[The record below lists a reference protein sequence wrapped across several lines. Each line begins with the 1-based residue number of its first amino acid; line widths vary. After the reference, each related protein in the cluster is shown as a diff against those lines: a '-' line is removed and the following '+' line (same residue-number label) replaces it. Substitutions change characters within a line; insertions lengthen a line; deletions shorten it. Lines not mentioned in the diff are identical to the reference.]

1 MAQYISKRVAQQ
13 IVETVRDVC
22 DHNINFIGTKGIIFA
37 STDDARVGNFHE
49 IGRQVVQTG
58 QTIEVEHD
66 EEFLG
71 THKGVNM
78 PFVYKGEIIAVI
90 GISGVPE
97 EVRKYAYLAQKIT
110 YLILREHEMESQSSN
125 RREQRNSVVRA
136 LVSGEHNHLD
146 YLREFIDYYHGDLSK
161 QYRTVL
167 VSLDARYNPL
177 NLSMIERHIYRIF
190 EMTGSPFYGFQY
202 PNEYVMILTEDQWN
216 AYRHAFCGLAEEYK
230 EILKI
235 GIGSL
240 GQLMR
245 QSQSCLE
252 ARIALH
258 SLGAEK
264 NLALYDELDL
274 EILLGSITPDVKN
287 SFLSRTIETLEE
299 KDRHLLEVYFD
310 CDFSL
315 KKTCEKLFV
324 HKNTVQYQ
332 LDKIYRNCGYNPRN
346 FKDAVILYLA
356 LRMR

>member
-13 IVETVRDVC
+13 IVETVKDVC
-22 DHNINFIGTKGIIFA
+22 NHNINFIDTKGIIFA
-37 STDDARVGNFHE
+37 STDGARVGNYHE
-49 IGRQVVQTG
+49 IGRQVVLTG

-90 GISGVPE
+90 GISGVPD
-97 EVRKYAYLAQKIT
+97 EVRKFAYLAQKIT
-110 YLILREHEMESQSSN
+110 TLILREHELESQSSN
-125 RREQRNSVVRA
+125 RREQRNFVVRA
-136 LVSGEHNHLD
+136 LTSGELVD
-146 YLREFIDYYHGDLSK
+146 IGYLREYIDYCHGDLTK
-161 QYRTVL
+161 QYRTIL
-167 VSLDARYNPL
+167 VELDARYNPL
-177 NLSMIERHIYRIF
+177 NLSMIEQHIYRIF

-202 PNEYVMILTEDQWN
+202 PNEYVMILTEEQWN
-216 AYRHAFCGLAEEYK
+216 IYEYAFCGLAEEYL

-235 GIGSL
+235 GVGSS
-240 GQLMR
+240 GQLIR
-245 QSQSCLE
+245 QSQSCME

-258 SLGAEK
+258 SLGSEQ

-274 EILLGSITPDVKN
+274 EILLGSITPDVKK
-287 SFLSRTIETLEE
+287 SFLRRTVEKLDE

-332 LDKIYRNCGYNPRN
+332 LDRIHRNCGYNPRN
-346 FKDAVILYLA
+346 FKDAVVLYLA
-356 LRMR
+356 LRLR